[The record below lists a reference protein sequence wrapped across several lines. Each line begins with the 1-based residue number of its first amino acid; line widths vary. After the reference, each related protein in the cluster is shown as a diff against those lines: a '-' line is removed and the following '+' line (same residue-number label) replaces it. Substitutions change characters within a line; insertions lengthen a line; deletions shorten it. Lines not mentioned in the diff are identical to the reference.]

1 MKKLKLFKKGK
12 KVTAVQTA
20 DKFSFADRMSGA
32 VSVENSMYA
41 ALRENVPII
50 DAAIQKIVRLCG
62 RFEVSCTDKTA
73 ERLLKNFLR
82 EVPCGAVGRGI
93 TAFTGSMLDRL
104 LTYGT
109 AVDEMVLD
117 GEGRLCALYSADLN
131 NVELCEGSPA
141 EPTIYKR
148 GIGGRE
154 KLPHP
159 ERVLVNAL
167 YPKPGR
173 VYGESL
179 LRGLPFLSEVLLKIY
194 NSVGVNF
201 ERMGNMRFAVT
212 YRPNSEGEYGQS
224 RAEEIANA
232 WSEAMSD
239 KSSVRDFVAVGDVDI
254 KVIGAEATFPE
265 IEVPIRTIL
274 EQIVAKTGLPP
285 FLLGLSWSSTE
296 RMSSQQADI
305 LTSELEYY
313 RELITPSILKICRA
327 YLRGEGVDSDITLE
341 WDNISLQDETE
352 LSRARLYRAQAD
364 KIYYEIRG
372 KANAE

>member
-1 MKKLKLFKKGK
+1 MKQLKLFKKSK
-12 KVTAVQTA
+12 KDAAVQTA

-32 VSVENSMYA
+32 VSIENSMYA

-50 DAAIQKIVRLCG
+50 DAAIEKIVRLCG
-62 RFEVSCTDKTA
+62 RFEVICEDKTA
-73 ERLLKNFLR
+73 EKLLRSFLR

-93 TAFTGSMLDRL
+93 TAFTGSLIDRL

-117 GEGRLCALYSADLN
+117 GDGRLCALYSADLN
-131 NVELCEGSPA
+131 NLELCEGTPA
-141 EPTIYKR
+141 EPVVYKR
-148 GIGGRE
+148 GISGRE
-154 KLPHP
+154 KIPHP
-159 ERVLVNAL
+159 ERVLVTAL
-167 YPKPGR
+167 SPKPGR

-179 LRGLPFLSEVLLKIY
+179 LRGLPFLSDVLLKIFK
-194 NSVGVNF
+194 SMGVNF

-212 YRPNSEGEYGQS
+212 YRPSGAGEFGQS
-224 RAEEIANA
+224 RAEEIATA

-239 KSSVRDFVAVGDVDI
+239 TSAVRDFVAVGDVDI
-254 KVIGAEATFPE
+254 KVIGAEAGFPDVE
-265 IEVPIRTIL
+265 IPVRTIL

-313 RELITPSILKICRA
+313 RDLITPSILKICRT
-327 YLRGEGVDSDITLE
+327 YLKGEGIVSDVTLE
-341 WDNISLQDETE
+341 WNHISLQDETE
-352 LSRARLYRAQAD
+352 LSKARLYRAQAD
-364 KIYYEIRG
+364 KIYNEIRG
-372 KANAE
+372 NANAE